1 MDFSSELFNET
12 KQKDKSISFHKSDI
26 PLTYIWLQD
35 FLTVSS
41 IFENGKMV
49 IKGKEKELT

>member
-41 IFENGKMV
+41 IFENGKVV

>member
-1 MDFSSELFNET
+1 MDFFYELFNKT
-12 KQKDKSISFHKSDI
+12 KQKDRSISFHKSDI

-41 IFENGKMV
+41 VFENGKVV
-49 IKGKEKELT
+49 IKGKKKELT